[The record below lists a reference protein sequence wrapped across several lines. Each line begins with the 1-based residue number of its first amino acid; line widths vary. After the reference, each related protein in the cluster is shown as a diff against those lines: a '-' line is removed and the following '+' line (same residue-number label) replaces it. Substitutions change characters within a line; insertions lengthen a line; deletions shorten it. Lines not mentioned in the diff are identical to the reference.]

1 VSRLNTSDRT
11 VCAELEIALV
21 APDDVMVPLIVS
33 LYYSPRDPY
42 AVRMAFHVGTD
53 EPNEWTFARD
63 LLAEGLQTCAGVGD
77 VQMWPSS
84 SETAADSILNLQLVS
99 PTGSARIQVPAAEV
113 ATFLGR
119 TYRLVQLGE
128 ESSAID
134 IDAELS
140 FLLRD

>member
-1 VSRLNTSDRT
+1 LNTSDRT

-33 LYYSPRDPY
+33 LYYAPRDPY

-63 LLAEGLQTCAGVGD
+63 LLAEGLRTCAGVGD
-77 VQMWPSS
+77 VQIWPS
-84 SETAADSILNLQLVS
+84 SETAAGGIVNVQLLA

-113 ATFLGR
+113 AAFLER
-119 TYRLVQLGE
+119 TYRFVELGE
-128 ESSAID
+128 ESSAVD

-140 FLLRD
+140 ILLRD